1 MPDEPAAATQ
11 DPQAQPVPE
20 IPDLDPD
27 TIAAVLNRYHD
38 DPERRAALAGKLRTH
53 PLVSNIAG
61 ELALR
66 QRQADKDAEAAAA
79 ADRERERLRELRRTD
94 PVAYATE
101 MDAKEELELADK
113 RAKDARDTARR
124 EYIDRVG
131 TALRGIPEVQSLT
144 AEEHA
149 AYVRAVAG
157 ATEDDVLPITQRF
170 FTDLIAS
177 KRAKV
182 EAEKAIAERLKAERK
197 AWEKEQADKRLRAR
211 PAPSATAPPTAS
223 AQDTGEPDWR
233 KEPQKWEAWDR
244 ENRKNGRG
252 IYAHL
257 GRR

>member
-1 MPDEPAAATQ
+1 MPDEPAAAVEE
-11 DPQAQPVPE
+11 PQTPE

-38 DPERRAALAGKLRTH
+38 DPERRAALTGKLRTH
-53 PLVSNIAG
+53 PFVSNVAG
-61 ELALR
+61 DLPQR
-66 QRQADKDAEAAAA
+66 QRQADKEAEATVAAE
-79 ADRERERLRELRRTD
+79 RERERLRDLRRTD

-101 MDAKEELELADK
+101 MDTKEEIELADK

-170 FTDLIAS
+170 FTDLIAT

-182 EAEKAIAERLKAERK
+182 ETEKVIAERLKAERK

-211 PAPSATAPPTAS
+211 SAPSAAAPPTGN
-223 AQDTGEPDWR
+223 AQDTGEPDFR
-233 KEPQKWEAWDR
+233 KQPKEWEAWYDAK
-244 ENRKNGRG
+244 RKAGTLVG
-252 IYAHL
+252 Q
-257 GRR
+257 RR